1 MGIESNNARDGAL
14 SGFFSC
20 GLARRIVGSGTS
32 NFVSLGFGWE
42 E

>member
-20 GLARRIVGSGTS
+20 GSANKIGGSGPS
-32 NFVSLGFGWE
+32 NLASLRVGWE